1 MSAERARK
9 NVLLRHP
16 ILIGFATIVILAVI
30 FMPKGEEYKKLDYS
44 KPVYT
49 GESAIVCPKSLL
61 FDLRADHGPNAI
73 FEAFTAVL
81 HRDEKARALGCEI
94 VRGGIPVTA
103 HRMSSP
109 YDEYV
114 SLSLGGTQ
122 SADFFTMEGDLENGT
137 STENSANDSTG
148 TPKTA
153 AQVMLDG
160 YRDDLS
166 RFQKQFPTLE
176 KPIPNLR
183 WFDDHVEGA
192 DAQEDVELVTPF
204 GPCILMIGNTPA
216 GYSLQFL
223 DSPYIPNES
232 GRLLGSYPKRA
243 TAIQAAEEYCKQWYI
258 SESSKPANAARDEH
272 LWFTPDTQVATS
284 TVQTN
289 DVPES
294 SDDPDAQPAAPIE
307 RREPTQTQSALPAVA
322 EKPYRWELQPNGDEA
337 LIGPTGK
344 CATLAGLSTHDPN
357 KTHLILSDGSTK
369 VFDAEETD
377 IAMQE
382 ATKYCTS
389 HQP

>member
-204 GPCILMIGNTPA
+204 GPCISMIGNFWIARISQMSPVGFSAVIRNEQPRSKPQKSIANSGTYQNRVNPQMRHEMNTC
-216 GYSLQFL
+216 GLHLIRKLQLRWFKRTMCQRVRTIQTHSL
-223 DSPYIPNES
+223 
-232 GRLLGSYPKRA
+232 RLLLNVGSPHRHRVRCRRLLRNPIGGSYNR
-243 TAIQAAEEYCKQWYI
+243 
-258 SESSKPANAARDEH
+258 
-272 LWFTPDTQVATS
+272 
-284 TVQTN
+284 
-289 DVPES
+289 
-294 SDDPDAQPAAPIE
+294 
-307 RREPTQTQSALPAVA
+307 
-322 EKPYRWELQPNGDEA
+322 
-337 LIGPTGK
+337 TG
-344 CATLAGLSTHDPN
+344 TRL
-357 KTHLILSDGSTK
+357 
-369 VFDAEETD
+369 
-377 IAMQE
+377 
-382 ATKYCTS
+382 
-389 HQP
+389 